1 MWPCERAAARRA
13 RAAEWFERSRSPR
26 QAITCLPREAAG
38 ARARGDCDAGP
49 HAYSSPVADRAIAFY
64 GALLDARLVLDVRA
78 AEIGTPG
85 AHDVIPLEKADDAIV
100 LPTHMG
106 FRLIEP
112 VPKEQLAAA
121 VRAAEAP
128 SSKAGSSSQA
138 RPMCFALALDVVVPP
153 GSDTMCA

>member
-26 QAITCLPREAAG
+26 QAITCLPGEAAG
-38 ARARGDCDAGP
+38 AQARGDCDAGP

-85 AHDVIPLEKADDAIV
+85 AHDVIPLEKADDA
-100 LPTHMG
+100 TSCRHTW
-106 FRLIEP
+106 
-112 VPKEQLAAA
+112 ASA
-121 VRAAEAP
+121 
-128 SSKAGSSSQA
+128 SSNQSRKNNS
-138 RPMCFALALDVVVPP
+138 RPRC
-153 GSDTMCA
+153 G